1 MGSKSLQFAS
11 FRPSAYVAGPRKLR
25 RAARWSLPFP
35 RIARFLRAWRRM
47 KSKSYTLFIAANDS
61 GGVRRL
67 RIPLYLLHVLL
78 ALAVVG
84 GLTVIFA
91 AGSYSRMLWKVTN
104 YNTLRREQTS
114 LKKQYLDLQSQV
126 KDTNERLTS
135 LQSLASEVAMAYG
148 ITNLR
153 QTPFA
158 ITDSYQGPETQF
170 RQSVAEFNYL
180 QTNASMVEAASP
192 NLRLMPAPQF
202 ASSSAA
208 PSLWP
213 VVGEITGRFGERL
226 DPFSGE
232 GAFHAGVD
240 IASHLGDAV
249 RATADGVVSV
259 VDRRA
264 GYGRLVVIDHGF
276 GVTTWYGHML
286 EFNTSV
292 GSQVKR
298 GDIIGFEGAT
308 GHATGPHVHYEV
320 RFYNT
325 PVNPWRYLRGAEVA
339 PTQNGD

>member
-1 MGSKSLQFAS
+1 
-11 FRPSAYVAGPRKLR
+11 
-25 RAARWSLPFP
+25 
-35 RIARFLRAWRRM
+35 M
-47 KSKSYTLFIAANDS
+47 KSRSYTLFIAANDS

-67 RIPLYLLHVLL
+67 RIPLYLVQLL
-78 ALAVVG
+78 FVLAVVG
-84 GLTVIFA
+84 GVTVIFA
-91 AGSYSRMLWKVTN
+91 AGSYSRMLWKVTD
-104 YNTLRREQTS
+104 YNTLRRQQS
-114 LKKQYLDLQSQV
+114 NLKKQYLDLQSQV

-158 ITDSYQGPETQF
+158 ITDSYQGPETDF
-170 RQSVAEFNYL
+170 RESVAKFNYL
-180 QTNASMVEAASP
+180 ETNVSTVQAASP

-202 ASSSAA
+202 ASSNAA

-249 RATADGVVSV
+249 RATADGVVTV

-286 EFNTSV
+286 DFNTSV
-292 GSQVKR
+292 GQQVKR

-325 PVNPWRYLRGAEVA
+325 PVNPWRYLRGAEVS